1 MATGPKEE
9 TRGTA
14 VERMKGSQQGRRRNR
29 ESNRRGSRKGRG
41 VWWGRNGREGGRG
54 QPNMAAVTIPGTWQ
68 AEEQRTGGRMPG
80 IDKQKVR
87 PPEETDKES

>member
-1 MATGPKEE
+1 MAMGPKVE
-9 TRGTA
+9 THETA
-14 VERMKGSQQGRRRNR
+14 VGRMKCSQKGRRWNR

-41 VWWGRNGREGGRG
+41 VWWGRNRREGGRG

-68 AEEQRTGGRMPG
+68 AEGQRTGRRMPG

-87 PPEETDKES
+87 PLEETDKES